1 MLSNEYID
9 NLANTI
15 ARYTAELLK
24 QGMDPYIT
32 LQLTL
37 GFQSTLL
44 QKATETYAAPGWPTK
59 GPQNG
64 TKNDSRNS
72 GDPERD
78 TRD

>member
-9 NLANTI
+9 NLATTI
-15 ARYTAELLK
+15 ARYASELLK

-44 QKATETYAAPGWPTK
+44 QKATETYAAPGWPIK

-64 TKNDSRNS
+64 TQDHSGND
-72 GDPERD
+72 RD
-78 TRD
+78 TQ